1 MSKKSPVR
9 QIKHIVQD
17 SGDPG
22 YVNRLLIGTATTG
35 LVRIEW
41 VAARYGAIIPC
52 NWSNVQMTHYMDTY
66 IPLRYQ
72 VDDAQNLIV
81 REAIEK
87 DFEWLL
93 LLEHDVIIPQDAFVR
108 LNEYMSG
115 EKVPVV
121 SGLYYSRSVPSEPL
135 VYRGRGNGAYTKWK
149 FGDKV
154 WVDGVP
160 TGMLLIHCAI
170 LREMW
175 KESPEYAAGNQITR
189 RVFETPRKLWVS
201 PDSGEFH
208 ATTGTSD
215 LNWCDRVMRDGYFE
229 KAGWKKYQ
237 KKKYPFLLDTN
248 IFCRH
253 VDMDGRQYP

>member
-1 MSKKSPVR
+1 MAKSPVR
-9 QIKHIVQD
+9 QTRHIIQD

-52 NWSNVQMTHYMDTY
+52 NWSNVTMTHYMDTY

-72 VDDAQNLIV
+72 VADAQNMIV
-81 REAIEK
+81 RECLAK

-93 LLEHDVIIPQDAFVR
+93 FIEHDVLIPVDAFVR
-108 LNEYMSG
+108 LNEYMG
-115 EKVPVV
+115 KGKTPIV

-135 VYRGRGNGAYTKWK
+135 CYRGRGNGAFTDWQM
-149 FGDKV
+149 GDKV
-154 WVDGVP
+154 WCDGVP
-160 TGMLLIHCAI
+160 TGMLLVHHSI
-170 LREMW
+170 LRAMW
-175 KESPEYAAGNQITR
+175 DESPEYACGNQITR
-189 RVFETPRKLWVS
+189 RVFDTPRKLWVS

-215 LNWCDRVMRDGYFE
+215 LDWCDRIIRDGFFE
-229 KAGWKKYQ
+229 KAGWPEYQ
-237 KKKYPFLLDTN
+237 AMQYPFVIDTS
-248 IFCRH
+248 IMCRH
-253 VDMDGRQYP
+253 IDPDGRQYP